1 MFNFPIKK
9 LYIFTWFV
17 PFNYPLSR
25 FWKSNILTV
34 PQKNIY
40 TFCGNQPT
48 NLLHLQLFLHI
59 QQGWK
64 KNIQHWKMTHITQY
78 THFFVM
84 GQRGRYNHLLLS
96 HLFYCFCKEASDMNA
111 VIICWRWQA
120 ERTCCLVPV
129 SSKRSVYGVAHLW
142 SWQKCG
148 PQLQPMGEFPA
159 CPLVAMSHPF

>member
-9 LYIFTWFV
+9 VYIFTWFV

-84 GQRGRYNHLLLS
+84 GQRGRYNHLPCLIRFIVSARKPQTWMRSLFAGDDRLKGHAVWFLS
-96 HLFYCFCKEASDMNA
+96 ALNE
-111 VIICWRWQA
+111 
-120 ERTCCLVPV
+120 V
-129 SSKRSVYGVAHLW
+129 SMVSPIYDHDRSVDHSCSPWA
-142 SWQKCG
+142 S
-148 PQLQPMGEFPA
+148 FPPA
-159 CPLVAMSHPF
+159 RL